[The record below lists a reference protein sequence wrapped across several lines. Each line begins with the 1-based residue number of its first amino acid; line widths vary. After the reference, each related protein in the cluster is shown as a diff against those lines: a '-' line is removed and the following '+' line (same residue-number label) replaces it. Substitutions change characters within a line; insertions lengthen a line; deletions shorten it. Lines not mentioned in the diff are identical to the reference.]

1 MSITHMWQLR
11 EKWQGSE
18 SSPVSSTETCRT
30 LRLSLRVLC
39 CRSVSCLDKDNM
51 CFPCLKTPLQDLMV
65 PCKHEIQTLLIISS
79 KSQQIRFSLWMLT
92 SIISAKNKFYCS
104 GIPKTATQ
112 NLQSQNKGLEHENSI
127 PFFFSIK
134 WLNLDIRS
142 LCLKKK
148 NVIVCP
154 EELVYTEPLFALFLI
169 TRCLHQLPHQLPGSF
184 RSTSGLM
191 RRWVMWW
198 RSGKYLN
205 SCAVKKTHTVIR
217 MCSADQPASSL
228 VVVSRMNTEKPT
240 QQRLG

>member
-1 MSITHMWQLR
+1 MKYKRCWSFHPNHNRLDFPCECWLPSYLQKI
-11 EKWQGSE
+11 
-18 SSPVSSTETCRT
+18 SSTVQEFLKQP
-30 LRLSLRVLC
+30 LR
-39 CRSVSCLDKDNM
+39 
-51 CFPCLKTPLQDLMV
+51 
-65 PCKHEIQTLLIISS
+65 ISS
-79 KSQQIRFSLWMLT
+79 H
-92 SIISAKNKFYCS
+92 
-104 GIPKTATQ
+104 KT
-112 NLQSQNKGLEHENSI
+112 KGLNTKTLYH
-127 PFFFSIK
+127 FFFYKMVKLRYQI
-134 WLNLDIRS
+134 LM
-142 LCLKKK
+142 LKKK

>member
-148 NVIVCP
+148 MQLSV
-154 EELVYTEPLFALFLI
+154 LRSLFTQSL
-169 TRCLHQLPHQLPGSF
+169 CLHF
-184 RSTSGLM
+184 
-191 RRWVMWW
+191 
-198 RSGKYLN
+198 
-205 SCAVKKTHTVIR
+205 
-217 MCSADQPASSL
+217 SSL
-228 VVVSRMNTEKPT
+228 LAVSVNCLTNSPGVSEA
-240 QQRLG
+240 RLDWCEGE

>member
-148 NVIVCP
+148 CNC
-154 EELVYTEPLFALFLI
+154 LSWGA
-169 TRCLHQLPHQLPGSF
+169 CLHRASVCTFPHYSLPPPTASPTPREFQKHVWIDAKVSN
-184 RSTSGLM
+184 
-191 RRWVMWW
+191 VMTLW
-198 RSGKYLN
+198 K
-205 SCAVKKTHTVIR
+205 V
-217 MCSADQPASSL
+217 P
-228 VVVSRMNTEKPT
+228 E
-240 QQRLG
+240 